1 MRGPGVI
8 LRRMKWC
15 ALLLVGVVGCGGQV
29 ATTSDAGTSSDAGA
43 SSDAS
48 SDSWFDPP
56 PPTTDGGPCNALA
69 LLGDTITVNDMAAE
83 FPTSGTAD
91 VPPLPGTYVLET
103 STRYTGTGGSSGP
116 HGTLSV
122 TVQVTPSAWQVAVSD
137 KGGPVD
143 HRTYGLNLA
152 TPDGPYRLNCTC
164 GTTDTKLVTFVPINS
179 PGFVLVI
186 FDKNAGVTIVDLF
199 RPVQK

>member
-1 MRGPGVI
+1 
-8 LRRMKWC
+8 MKSWSC
-15 ALLLVGVVGCGGQV
+15 LLFVAVAACGGQV
-29 ATTSDAGTSSDAGA
+29 ATTSDAGSSDAGTTK
-43 SSDAS
+43 DAAAF
-48 SDSWFDPP
+48 DSGFDPP
-56 PPTTDGGPCNALA
+56 PPPPDGGPCNTMA
-69 LLGDTITVNDMAAE
+69 LLGDTITVNDVASA

-91 VPPLPGTYVLET
+91 VPPMPGTYVLET

-122 TVQVTPSAWQVAVSD
+122 TVQVTPSSWQVAVSD

-152 TPDGPYRLNCTC
+152 TPDGPFRLNGVC
-164 GTTDTKLVTFVPINS
+164 GTTDSSLVTFVPINS

-186 FDKNAGVTIVDLF
+186 FDKNATVTTVDLF